1 MSFASVFA
9 GVGVGVV
16 VDAGVGGGAD
26 ANAGSDA
33 GVGAGAGAGAT
44 GDKCE
49 HFSAKPNPTSGAH
62 FKYPAME

>member
-33 GVGAGAGAGAT
+33 GVGAGAT